1 MKKLLLIIAIL
12 FAPYYVIAQYKDTSL
27 YLKKIIETH
36 PKKEIRQDLH
46 AMIDTGTVFLNFE
59 SDIAAGG
66 LATVFVIDIN
76 DQPKIVLN
84 IDSNILMDPHI
95 SNSYRQLVLF
105 HEFQHIKQ
113 ILQKKYPIDSFRI
126 KEGKNPIVSP
136 SEIANLYH
144 AELEAYTAECSFAKE
159 IKVTGQIEICS
170 VYSKK
175 GITGLKSYLKKFLQ
189 ETYKSSPK
197 ALKILKNLK

>member
-1 MKKLLLIIAIL
+1 MKKFFLIAML
-12 FAPYYVIAQYKDTSL
+12 FLPCSVLAQYKDASL
-27 YLKKIIETH
+27 YLKNVIESH

-46 AMIDTGTVFLNFE
+46 AMIDKGTVFLNFE

-76 DQPKIVLN
+76 DQPKIVLH

-113 ILQKKYPIDSFRI
+113 ILQK
-126 KEGKNPIVSP
+126 
-136 SEIANLYH
+136 
-144 AELEAYTAECSFAKE
+144 
-159 IKVTGQIEICS
+159 
-170 VYSKK
+170 
-175 GITGLKSYLKKFLQ
+175 
-189 ETYKSSPK
+189 
-197 ALKILKNLK
+197 